1 MGDVI
6 SNATN
11 DMKVPTKFAAHQSKA
26 TGSVDLYALNE
37 LNGAIGHQRACLKR
51 TRLAQGTPREADH
64 SSTAS
69 LSNLSTSLDHA
80 IRLCQERFREREASR
95 SGGLHVHDQLELGRL
110 LDWDVPWIC
119 AVENLVDVGGRTAKI
134 VRE

>member
-26 TGSVDLYALNE
+26 TGSVDLYALND

-51 TRLAQGTPREADH
+51 TRLAQRTQERLIIRRPPRCQISVLH
-64 SSTAS
+64 SIRRSACTRNDSGNVKPVA
-69 LSNLSTSLDHA
+69 LAVFMFTINSNLVGCSIGMSPGFAPLKTLST
-80 IRLCQERFREREASR
+80 
-95 SGGLHVHDQLELGRL
+95 
-110 LDWDVPWIC
+110 
-119 AVENLVDVGGRTAKI
+119 
-134 VRE
+134 